1 MRGRTPSPRPSL
13 PSSMA
18 AGLFVLCLA
27 LPVLLREPRGYVLFL
42 FASAALHEAGHLFA
56 FLLCGER
63 VPRFSLRAFGFLL
76 TPRGASLSYGKELCV
91 AAAGPSFN
99 LFTAL
104 ALIPAL
110 RAGVASEANFCF
122 FALNL
127 LTGALNF
134 LPIYGFDGGR
144 VLRSGLFLVCS
155 PRAAEGV
162 ADAVSLIFSLLFYFF
177 SLFLFAVAGGSVFPL
192 LLSVFLLVGEARRRP
207 LLFEDFGEFARK
219 RKIFAKKPEFPKAYR
234 I

>member
-1 MRGRTPSPRPSL
+1 MRGRTPPPVPSL
-13 PSSMA
+13 TSSLA
-18 AGLFVLCLA
+18 AGLFVICLA
-27 LPVLLREPRGYVLFL
+27 LPVLLREPRGYVMFL
-42 FASAALHEAGHLFA
+42 FAAAALHEAGHLFA

-76 TPRGASLSYGKELCV
+76 TPRGASLSYEKELCIAV
-91 AAAGPSFN
+91 AGPSFN
-99 LFTAL
+99 LFAAL

-122 FALNL
+122 FAINL

-144 VLRSGLFLVCS
+144 VLRSALFLLFSQRV
-155 PRAAEGV
+155 AEGV
-162 ADAVSLIFSLLFYFF
+162 ADAVSLLFSLLFYFF

-192 LLSVFLLVGEARRRP
+192 LLSLFLLVGEARRRP
-207 LLFEDFGEFARK
+207 LLFEDFGAFARK
-219 RKIFAKKPEFPKAYR
+219 K
-234 I
+234 